1 MIEKTDEPLKSIIIN
16 RFSSLITSHP
26 VLIKYID
33 NIDNLTIISI
43 IGKAMKK
50 GNLDDVK
57 KMMLDTGKITK
68 QQMAEMESYFTK
80 YYKHDLNDE
89 ITTI

>member
-1 MIEKTDEPLKSIIIN
+1 
-16 RFSSLITSHP
+16 
-26 VLIKYID
+26 
-33 NIDNLTIISI
+33 
-43 IGKAMKK
+43 MKK